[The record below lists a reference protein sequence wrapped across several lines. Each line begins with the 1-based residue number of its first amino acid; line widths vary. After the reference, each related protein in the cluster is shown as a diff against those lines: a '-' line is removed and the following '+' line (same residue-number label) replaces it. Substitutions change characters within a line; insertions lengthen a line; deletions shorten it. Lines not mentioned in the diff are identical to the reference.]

1 MKALM
6 AGQALDAVAEQLE
19 TDLALD
25 SMRPGDRSEGDA
37 ALAAGIRRHDQACVS
52 SAAPS
57 AGSSVDSP
65 SAATSAPWG
74 ESSVGGATSSAP
86 STGASALGALS
97 STASSAGA
105 SPVSG
110 SATISSSP
118 PASAVA
124 SSVTGSSGG

>member
-86 STGASALGALS
+86 STGASLDSPSFSASATGAAS
-97 STASSAGA
+97 SATASSAGA
-105 SPVSG
+105 SSVSG
-110 SATISSSP
+110 SATTSSSP
-118 PASAVA
+118 ASA
-124 SSVTGSSGG
+124 